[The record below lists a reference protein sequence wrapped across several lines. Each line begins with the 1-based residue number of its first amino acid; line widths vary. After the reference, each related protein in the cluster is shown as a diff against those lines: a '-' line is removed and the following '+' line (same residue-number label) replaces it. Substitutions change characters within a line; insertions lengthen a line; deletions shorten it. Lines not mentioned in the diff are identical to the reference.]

1 MNNGLPNMFEA
12 KTLAAL
18 AKRARVRDA
27 EVVIQKHLKH
37 SQVLKY
43 KCGSWY
49 EIATCGHMTLHLMSQ
64 RDSLNDCS

>member
-1 MNNGLPNMFEA
+1 MNSGLPNMSEA

-37 SQVLKY
+37 SQVLK
-43 KCGSWY
+43 
-49 EIATCGHMTLHLMSQ
+49 
-64 RDSLNDCS
+64 